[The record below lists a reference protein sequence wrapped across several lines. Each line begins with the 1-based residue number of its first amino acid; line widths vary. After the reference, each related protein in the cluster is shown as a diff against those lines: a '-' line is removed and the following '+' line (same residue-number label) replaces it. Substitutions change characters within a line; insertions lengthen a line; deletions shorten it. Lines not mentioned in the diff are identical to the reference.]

1 VNTPDN
7 QLDQDETDPLASV
20 GIVATSDNHLSAYLP
35 RLNPARRAERR
46 SRLRAGFDAAVT
58 YAIERGARVF
68 IQAGDLFDTPT
79 PNNQDRTFAAQAL
92 ARLRRAGII
101 TIGIG
106 GNHDTPRMATDQGGE
121 APQRAFAALEG
132 LSFFPGHDTL
142 VPRLFEV
149 GGMRLAIAGLSN
161 FPGDSSHLD
170 PLLRARLEDPGNIL
184 SQADVALLIVHA
196 GVEGLCRPG
205 EGERLVSRATIAA
218 LPEIFRLIVAG
229 HIHRFAHEHIGEREA
244 IVCGA
249 TERMEFGG
257 PAGSSGFVWIE
268 LPRHGLP
275 KVEHILVPE
284 QPRADLTI
292 TTREIWPPTRLAVP
306 DALELPAADVVV
318 PIDLPTQPASSKT
331 HGADPPDLREMIR
344 KRLAPTVTPETMV
357 RLRLV
362 GPLSTEQYHQLMI
375 RDLVAYGQQKA
386 FSFDLDTSGLSL
398 LSDHSAPVDKRPRT
412 GPISPLHELETLRE
426 ERLEGIEEADVAR
439 VEDEHAAARLLID
452 RVRTARDWE
461 AGR

>member
-1 VNTPDN
+1 VITPYN
-7 QLDQDETDPLASV
+7 QVDRDEAGSLESV

-35 RLNPARRAERR
+35 RLNPARRAARR

-132 LSFFPGHDTL
+132 LSFFPLHDSL
-142 VPRLFEV
+142 QPQLFDV
-149 GGMRLAIAGLSN
+149 GSMRLAVAGLSN
-161 FPGDSSHLD
+161 YPGDTSNLD
-170 PLLRARLEDPGNIL
+170 PLLQTRLDDSENVL
-184 SQADVALLIVHA
+184 SQADVALLVLHA
-196 GVEGLCRPG
+196 GIEGLCRPG
-205 EGERLVSRATIAA
+205 EGEWLVSRAAIAA
-218 LPEIFRLIVAG
+218 LPEVFRLIVAG
-229 HIHRFAHEHIGEREA
+229 HAHCFAHERLGRREA
-244 IVCGA
+244 VVCGS

-257 PAGSSGFVWIE
+257 PEGGSGFAWIE
-268 LPRHGLP
+268 LTRQGLP
-275 KVEHILVPE
+275 RVEHIPVPE

-292 TTREIWPPTRLAVP
+292 STKEIWPPTTLGV
-306 DALELPAADVVV
+306 DALELPEADA
-318 PIDLPTQPASSKT
+318 LPKELPARLPSP
-331 HGADPPDLREMIR
+331 DRYDEPPDLREMIR
-344 KRLAPTVTPETMV
+344 ERLAKTVTPETMV

-362 GPLSTEQYHQLMI
+362 GPLSTGQYHQLMI

-398 LSDHSAPVDKRPRT
+398 LGEFSASLTGPGST
-412 GPISPLHELETLRE
+412 GPISPLREVESLRE
-426 ERLEGIEEADVAR
+426 ERLAAIEKADTVR
-439 VEDEHAAARLLID
+439 VEDEQAAARLLID
-452 RVRTARDWE
+452 RLRAARDWE